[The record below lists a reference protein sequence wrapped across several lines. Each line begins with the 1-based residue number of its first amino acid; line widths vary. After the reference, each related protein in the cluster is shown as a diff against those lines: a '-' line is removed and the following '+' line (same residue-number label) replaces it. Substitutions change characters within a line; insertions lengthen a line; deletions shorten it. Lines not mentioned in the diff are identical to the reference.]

1 VVHLR
6 IVAPGECSE
15 HALELLKASP
25 SVQNVVLLPNAAQ
38 KPPGDLILC
47 DVAREDTSVIL
58 SDLRELGVP
67 VQGSIALEM
76 IDTSISDVARAAEK
90 AAAGLPSDA
99 VVWEEVESRT
109 SENTELSINSLAF
122 MVLAM
127 LIASVGLI
135 LDSPILIIGGMVV
148 GPSSGRSRAH
158 ASPSSSCGAIW
169 RGVGHRPRGGLP
181 GRDRRSRCSPRSS

>member
-1 VVHLR
+1 MVHLR

-90 AAAGLPSDA
+90 EAAGLPADA
-99 VVWEEVESRT
+99 VVWEEVESGPPRT
-109 SENTELSINSLAF
+109 
-122 MVLAM
+122 
-127 LIASVGLI
+127 
-135 LDSPILIIGGMVV
+135 
-148 GPSSGRSRAH
+148 PSCRST
-158 ASPSSSCGAIW
+158 SSRSWC
-169 RGVGHRPRGGLP
+169 
-181 GRDRRSRCSPRSS
+181 SRC